1 MFNSL
6 ERNFTILSKFEQELI
21 MSTQKTKQL
30 KKMKQLLTPGD
41 GKRDKKGSI
50 KMMAYYK
57 AQLWVIFV

>member
-1 MFNSL
+1 MSNSL

-21 MSTQKTKQL
+21 MSTQKPKQL

-41 GKRDKKGSI
+41 GKRDKKGNI

-57 AQLWVIFV
+57 AQL

>member
-30 KKMKQLLTPGD
+30 KKMKQLLTPRD
-41 GKRDKKGSI
+41 GKRYKKGNI

-57 AQLWVIFV
+57 AQL